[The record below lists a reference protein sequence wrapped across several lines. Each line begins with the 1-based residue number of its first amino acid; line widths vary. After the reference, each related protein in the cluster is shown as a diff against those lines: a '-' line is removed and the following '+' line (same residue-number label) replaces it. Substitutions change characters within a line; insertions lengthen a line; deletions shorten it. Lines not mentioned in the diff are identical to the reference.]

1 MMLRTPYNYDRDEV
15 SKNTAFISDSE
26 TLTQQNFK
34 DETDLNMMIRKYGVL
49 PVSEVN
55 WKEFDATVIP
65 QDYQQLQNMLREADQ
80 AFMDLPADVR
90 KAADNDPQKF
100 LAMVESQQAEIK
112 KQERESAKAVKAAE
126 AGRDSSVDPA
136 QAVDADK
143 TPE

>member
-1 MMLRTPYNYDRDEV
+1 MQLRTPYNYDRDEV
-15 SKNTAFISDSE
+15 SKNTALVSDSE

-34 DETDLNMMIRKYGVL
+34 DETDLNIMIRKYGVL

-65 QDYQQLQNMLREADQ
+65 QDYQQLQNMLREADE

-100 LAMVESQQAEIK
+100 LAIVESQQAEIK
-112 KQERESAKAVKAAE
+112 RQERESAKVSKPI
-126 AGRDSSVDPA
+126 AGKDSSVDPA
-136 QAVDADK
+136 QAIDADK

>member
-1 MMLRTPYNYDRDEV
+1 MELRTPYNYNRDEV
-15 SKNTAFISDSE
+15 SKNTALISDSE
-26 TLTQQNFK
+26 TLTQQNFR
-34 DETDLNMMIRKYGVL
+34 DETDLNIMIRKYGVL

-80 AFMDLPADVR
+80 AFMDLPAEVR

-100 LAMVESQQAEIK
+100 LAIVESQQAEIK
-112 KQERESAKAVKAAE
+112 RQERESAKANKPV
-126 AGRDSSVDPA
+126 AGKDSSVDPA
-136 QAVDADK
+136 QAIDADK

>member
-1 MMLRTPYNYDRDEV
+1 MLRTPYNYDRDEV
-15 SKNTAFISDSE
+15 SKNTALVSDSE
-26 TLTQQNFK
+26 TLTQQNFR
-34 DETDLNMMIRKYGVL
+34 DETDLNIMIRKYGVL

-80 AFMDLPADVR
+80 AFMDLPAEVR

-126 AGRDSSVDPA
+126 AGRDISVDPA
-136 QAVDADK
+136 QAIDADK

>member
-1 MMLRTPYNYDRDEV
+1 MELRTPYNYDRDEV
-15 SKNTAFISDSE
+15 SKNTALVSDSE

-34 DETDLNMMIRKYGVL
+34 DETDLNIMIRKYGVL

-80 AFMDLPADVR
+80 AFMDLPAEVR

-100 LAMVESQQAEIK
+100 LAIVESQQAEIK
-112 KQERESAKAVKAAE
+112 LQERESAKALKAYQ
-126 AGRDSSVDPA
+126 AGKDSSVDPA

>member
-1 MMLRTPYNYDRDEV
+1 MELRTPYNYDRDEV
-15 SKNTAFISDSE
+15 SKNTALISDSE

-34 DETDLNMMIRKYGVL
+34 DETDLNIMIRKYGVL

-65 QDYQQLQNMLREADQ
+65 KDYQALQNMLREADQ

-100 LAMVESQQAEIK
+100 LAIVESQQAEIK
-112 KQERESAKAVKAAE
+112 RQERESAKADKLL
-126 AGRDSSVDPA
+126 AGKDSSVDPA
-136 QAVDADK
+136 QAIDADK

>member
-1 MMLRTPYNYDRDEV
+1 MHLRTPYNYDRDEV
-15 SKNTAFISDSE
+15 SKNTALISDSE
-26 TLTQQNFK
+26 TLTQQNFR
-34 DETDLNMMIRKYGVL
+34 DETDLNIMIRKYGVL

-80 AFMDLPADVR
+80 AFMDLPAEVR

-100 LAMVESQQAEIK
+100 LAIVESQQAEIK
-112 KQERESAKAVKAAE
+112 RQERESAKAVKAE
-126 AGRDSSVDPA
+126 AGKDSSVDPA
-136 QAVDADK
+136 QAIDADK

>member
-1 MMLRTPYNYDRDEV
+1 MELRTPYNYDRDVV
-15 SKNTAFISDSE
+15 SKNTALISDSE
-26 TLTQQNFK
+26 TLTQQNFR
-34 DETDLNMMIRKYGVL
+34 DETDLNIMIRKYGVL

-80 AFMDLPADVR
+80 AFMDLPAEVR

-100 LAMVESQQAEIK
+100 LAIVESQQAEIK
-112 KQERESAKAVKAAE
+112 RQERESAKLQKAV
-126 AGRDSSVDPA
+126 AGKDSSVDSA
-136 QAVDADK
+136 QAIDADK

>member
-1 MMLRTPYNYDRDEV
+1 VNLRTPYNYDRDEV
-15 SKNTAFISDSE
+15 SKNTALISDSE

-65 QDYQQLQNMLREADQ
+65 KDYQELQNMLLEADQ
-80 AFMDLPADVR
+80 AFMELPAEVR
-90 KAADNDPQKF
+90 KAADNDPTKF
-100 LAMVESQQAEIK
+100 LAMVEAQQAEIR
-112 KQERESAKAVKAAE
+112 KQERESAKAAKAAD
-126 AGRDSSVDPA
+126 AGRDSVDPTPV
-136 QAVDADK
+136 VDADK

>member
-1 MMLRTPYNYDRDEV
+1 MELRTPYNYDRDEV
-15 SKNTAFISDSE
+15 SKNTALISDSE
-26 TLTQQNFK
+26 TLTQQNFR
-34 DETDLNMMIRKYGVL
+34 DETDLNIMIRKYGVL

-80 AFMDLPADVR
+80 AFMDLPAEVR

-100 LAMVESQQAEIK
+100 LAIVESQQAEIK
-112 KQERESAKAVKAAE
+112 RQERESAKLLKAE
-126 AGRDSSVDPA
+126 AGKVSSVDPA
-136 QAVDADK
+136 SAIDADK

>member
-1 MMLRTPYNYDRDEV
+1 MQLRTPYNYDRDEV
-15 SKNTAFISDSE
+15 SKNTALVSDSE

-34 DETDLNMMIRKYGVL
+34 DETDLNIMIRKYGVL

>member
-1 MMLRTPYNYDRDEV
+1 MQLRTPYNYDRDEV
-15 SKNTAFISDSE
+15 SKNTALVSDSE

-34 DETDLNMMIRKYGVL
+34 DETDLNIMIRKYGVL

-100 LAMVESQQAEIK
+100 LAIVESQQAEIK
-112 KQERESAKAVKAAE
+112 RQERESAKAAKAE
-126 AGRDSSVDPA
+126 VGRDSSVDLAPA
-136 QAVDADK
+136 IDADK

>member
-1 MMLRTPYNYDRDEV
+1 MELRTPYNYDRDEV
-15 SKNTAFISDSE
+15 SKNTALISDSE
-26 TLTQQNFK
+26 TLTQQNFR
-34 DETDLNMMIRKYGVL
+34 DETDLNIMIRKYGVL

-80 AFMDLPADVR
+80 AFLDLPAEVR

-100 LAMVESQQAEIK
+100 LGMVESQQAEIK
-112 KQERESAKAVKAAE
+112 RQERESAKLMKEAA
-126 AGRDSSVDPA
+126 GKDSSVDPA
-136 QAVDADK
+136 QAIDADK